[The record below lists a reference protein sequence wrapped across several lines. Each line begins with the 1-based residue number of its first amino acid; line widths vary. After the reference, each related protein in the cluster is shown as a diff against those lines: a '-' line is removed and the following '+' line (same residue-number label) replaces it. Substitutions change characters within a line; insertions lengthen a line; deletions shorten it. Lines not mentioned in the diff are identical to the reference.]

1 MYLQDETKSFT
12 YTATVPSGCN
22 VDNMVVVAF
31 VQRNYNDRPAIQSG
45 NYGEWYVDNCRSAAL
60 GATAPLEVQ

>member
-1 MYLQDETKSFT
+1 LYLQDETKSFT

-45 NYGEWYVDNCRSAAL
+45 NYGD
-60 GATAPLEVQ
+60 